1 MLRKF
6 LREPLI
12 HFLGGALLIFAFF
25 WATGTDRDPAD
36 YAITIN
42 ETDIDRL
49 VADWERNFR
58 RAPTREELDGLIDQE
73 IAEEIYYREAL
84 RLGLDKNDPVIR
96 RRLFK
101 KMQFIE
107 SENSEDIAPT
117 DAMLEQWMARHP
129 ANYSLAPL
137 YDLEQ
142 IYLGQISATTAPD
155 MVEQLQRGTSPAKF
169 AKPLS
174 LPATLDDATSEEIS
188 RQFGDR
194 FAGQLAALEP
204 GLWSGPVLSGF
215 GVHAVKVTARQ
226 PGELATLDEVRQ
238 RVINDW
244 SAARR
249 AEQKEKA
256 LSRYR
261 AQYEITVA
269 GRP

>member
-6 LREPLI
+6 IREPLV

-25 WATGTDRDPAD
+25 WATGTVRDPAD
-36 YAITIN
+36 YIISID

-49 VADWERNFR
+49 ATDWERNFR
-58 RAPTREELDGLIDQE
+58 RAPTQEELDGLIDQE

-84 RLGLDKNDPVIR
+84 RLGLDKDDPVIR

-117 DAMLEQWMARHP
+117 DAILQQWMDSHP
-129 ANYSLAPL
+129 ANYSLSPL

-142 IYLGQISATTAPD
+142 IYLGQIGADAATD
-155 MVEQLQRGTSPAKF
+155 IIDQLKQGAKPTQF
-169 AKPLS
+169 AKSLS
-174 LPATLDDATSEEIS
+174 LPATLDHATSEKIS

-194 FAGQLAALEP
+194 FSGQLAALET
-204 GLWSGPVLSGF
+204 GIWSGPVPSGF
-215 GVHAVKVTARQ
+215 GLHAVRITAKK
-226 PGELATLDEVRQ
+226 PGKIAALDEVRQ
-238 RVINDW
+238 RVVNDW
-244 SAARR
+244 SAAQRTD
-249 AEQKEKA
+249 QKEKA

-261 AQYEITVA
+261 AQYEINIVD
-269 GRP
+269 RP

>member
-6 LREPLI
+6 IREPLV

-25 WATGTDRDPAD
+25 WATGTGRDPAD
-36 YAITIN
+36 YKITID

-49 VADWERNFR
+49 TTDWERNFR
-58 RAPTREELDGLIDQE
+58 RTPTQAELDGLIDQE

-101 KMQFIE
+101 KMEFIE
-107 SENSEDIAPT
+107 SENSDNLAPT
-117 DAMLEQWMARHP
+117 DAILRQWMDSHP
-129 ANYSLAPL
+129 GNYRLSPL

-142 IYLGQISATTAPD
+142 IYLGQISMAAASDIIDRLKQDAP
-155 MVEQLQRGTSPAKF
+155 PARF

-174 LPATLDDATSEEIS
+174 LPAALDHATSEEIS

-194 FAGQLAALEP
+194 FAGRLAALEP
-204 GLWSGPVLSGF
+204 GIWSGPVPSGF
-215 GVHAVKVTARQ
+215 GLHAVRITAKK
-226 PGELATLDEVRQ
+226 PGRVAALDDVRQ
-238 RVINDW
+238 RVVNDW
-244 SAARR
+244 SAAQRTD
-249 AEQKEKA
+249 QKEKA

-261 AQYEITVA
+261 AQYEINIV
-269 GRP
+269 GQP